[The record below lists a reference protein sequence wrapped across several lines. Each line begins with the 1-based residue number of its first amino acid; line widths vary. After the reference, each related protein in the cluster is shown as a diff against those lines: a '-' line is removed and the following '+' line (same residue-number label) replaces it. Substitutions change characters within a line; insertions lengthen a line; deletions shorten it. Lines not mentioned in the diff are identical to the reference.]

1 MTTPSQPEPDQPQ
14 PRDIA
19 LEMEDAETEAALEA
33 RSEPESPPA
42 GTD

>member
-1 MTTPSQPEPDQPQ
+1 MTTPSQPDQPQ

-19 LEMEDAETEAALEA
+19 LEMEDAETEASLEA
-33 RSEPESPPA
+33 RSEPEPPQD